1 MDNTL
6 VPEVLQMIGQVIP
19 EGVSIAIS
27 DGKQYTY
34 YKPSEAIDLKI
45 EPGDLVPV
53 GSATH
58 KALEIKG
65 KVAHHVESRVFG
77 IPYYGVSIPV
87 IMQGRIEGYITAIYS
102 PQMMPMAI
110 PEPPRPPFLIG
121 RDENGWLPIP
131 MNEIMYISS
140 NEGKTQLHTANGAYT
155 NKYNMAELES
165 LLAPGQFIRCHRS
178 YFVNL
183 EAIRFIHPHFHSTFI
198 LEMKDKQK
206 SRVPVSQSYASSF
219 RQLLGF

>member
-1 MDNTL
+1 MDNTM

-27 DGKQYTY
+27 DGRQYTY
-34 YKPSEAIDLKI
+34 YQPSKSIDLKI
-45 EPGDLVPV
+45 VPGDQVRV

-58 KALEIKG
+58 KALENKG
-65 KVAHHVESRVFG
+65 KVAHLVESRVFG
-77 IPYYGVSIPV
+77 IPYYGVSTPV
-87 IMQGRIEGYITAIYS
+87 IQPGNVESYITAIYS
-102 PQMMPMAI
+102 PQVMPIAI
-110 PEPPRPPFLIG
+110 PEHRLPFLVG
-121 RDENGWLPIP
+121 RDENGWLPIQ
-131 MNEIMYISS
+131 MDEIMYISS
-140 NEGKTQLHTANGAYT
+140 NEGKTQLHTNNGAYI
-155 NKYNMAELES
+155 NKFNMVELES
-165 LLAPGQFIRCHRS
+165 LLSPGKFIRCHRS

>member
-1 MDNTL
+1 
-6 VPEVLQMIGQVIP
+6 
-19 EGVSIAIS
+19 
-27 DGKQYTY
+27 
-34 YKPSEAIDLKI
+34 
-45 EPGDLVPV
+45 
-53 GSATH
+53 
-58 KALEIKG
+58 
-65 KVAHHVESRVFG
+65 
-77 IPYYGVSIPV
+77 
-87 IMQGRIEGYITAIYS
+87 
-102 PQMMPMAI
+102 
-110 PEPPRPPFLIG
+110 
-121 RDENGWLPIP
+121 

-155 NKYNMAELES
+155 NKYNMAELEN

-206 SRVPVSQSYASSF
+206 SRVPVSQSYASTF